1 MLSGYCVGYSRRLPR
16 LAVLVV
22 EDDRAAL
29 ETIVRRFQQRF
40 SFAVAALPEQA
51 VNATTMFEFDAIVV
65 PKSIADREL
74 LVAQL
79 GASRVYDAADPLLVA
94 RDLRAGFLRAAIA

>member
-1 MLSGYCVGYSRRLPR
+1 MLSGYCIGYSRRLPR

-40 SFAVAALPEQA
+40 SFTVAALPEQA
-51 VNATTMFEFDAIVV
+51 VSATAMFEFDAIVV
-65 PKSIADREL
+65 PRTIAEREL

-79 GASRVYDAADPLLVA
+79 GSSRVYESVDPLFVA
-94 RDLRAGFLRAAIA
+94 RDLRTGILRAAVA